1 MSFEEAREIAGNL
14 NRNINTCHEY
24 EAAYHFFDK
33 FSDADGDCGVVV
45 MKETGKAMH
54 FVQFLL
60 DYSPEK
66 KYVERSL

>member
-1 MSFEEAREIAGNL
+1 MTFEEAMAIARKL
-14 NRNINTCHEY
+14 NGNINCCHEY
-24 EAAYHFFDK
+24 QSAYHFFDK
-33 FSDADGDCGVVV
+33 TSDADGDCGIVI

-66 KYVERSL
+66 KFVERSM